1 MKKID
6 ANVRATLSR
15 ERGRLCPESVDAYVQ
30 GAWTPMSRE
39 RGHLCP
45 ESVDAYVQGTWT
57 PMSKVSRRNETV

>member
-39 RGHLCP
+39 RGRLCP
-45 ESVDAYVQGTWT
+45 GNVDAYVQGTWT
-57 PMSKVSRRNETV
+57 PMSKVSRRNEIV